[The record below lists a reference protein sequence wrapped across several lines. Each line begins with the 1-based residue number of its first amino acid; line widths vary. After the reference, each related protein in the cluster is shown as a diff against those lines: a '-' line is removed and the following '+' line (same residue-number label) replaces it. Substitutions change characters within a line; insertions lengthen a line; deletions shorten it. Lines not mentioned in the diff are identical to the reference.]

1 MPIPDF
7 QSLMRPLLQFA
18 VDGNAHSIRDGLDH
32 LANQFNLTSEER
44 KELLP
49 SGRQEVF
56 TNRVAWAKTHLRM
69 AGLIEAPSRGVFRI
83 TDRGQQILRVH
94 PDRVDLRILREQPGY
109 LEARDSKKG
118 KNGKNG
124 KKDIEEDSSDADQ
137 TPEEQIE
144 TASLALRNSLGEDIL
159 AKMKAASPAFFER
172 LVVELLV
179 RMGYGGTRKDAGRAI
194 GRSGDEGI
202 DGIIKEDRL
211 GLDVIYIQA
220 KKWEATV
227 GRPEIQKFAGA
238 LQGFRAKKGIFITT
252 SDFSKEAEDYAS
264 RIDSKIV
271 LIDGETLWNLMID
284 FGIGVSTVATYEV
297 KKLDNDYFDEEN
309 G

>member
-7 QSLMRPLLQFA
+7 QSLMRPLLLFVA
-18 VDGNAHSIRDGLDH
+18 DGNAYAIRDGLDQ
-32 LANQFNLTSEER
+32 LANEFSLTSEER

-69 AGLIEAPSRGVFRI
+69 AGLIEAPSRGVFQI
-83 TDRGQQILRVH
+83 TDRGQQVLREH
-94 PDRVDLRILREQPGY
+94 PDYLDLRILRKQPGY
-109 LEARDSKKG
+109 LEARNSKKE
-118 KNGKNG
+118 KNG
-124 KKDIEEDSSDADQ
+124 KKGIEEDSSNFDQ

-144 TASLALRNSLGEDIL
+144 IASLALRSSLGEEIL
-159 AKMKAASPAFFER
+159 AKMKAASSSFFER

-179 RMGYGGTRKDAGRAI
+179 RMGYGGTRKDAGKAI

-264 RIDSKIV
+264 RIESKIV

-309 G
+309 V

>member
-18 VDGNAHSIRDGLDH
+18 ADGNAHSVRDGLDH
-32 LANQFNLTSEER
+32 LAAEFNLSNDER

-69 AGLIEAPSRGVFRI
+69 AGLIEAPLRGVFRI
-83 TDRGQQILRVH
+83 TDRGRQILTER
-94 PDRVDLRILREQPGY
+94 PERVDLRILRQQPGY
-109 LEARDSKKG
+109 LEARDTKKE
-118 KNGKNG
+118 KNGSKSSG
-124 KKDIEEDSSDADQ
+124 DDSQDDSQ

-144 TASLALRNSLGEDIL
+144 AASVSLRENLGEEIL
-159 AKMKAASPAFFER
+159 AKMKAGSPAFFER

-179 RMGYGGTRKDAGRAI
+179 RMGYGGTRRDAGRAI

-252 SDFSKEAEDYAS
+252 SDFSKEAIDYAT
-264 RIDSKIV
+264 RIDNRIV

-284 FGIGVSTVATYEV
+284 CGLGVSTVATYEV
-297 KKLDNDYFDEEN
+297 KRIDNDYFDEE
-309 G
+309 GG

>member
-1 MPIPDF
+1 MNSKIAVHTQHF
-7 QSLMRPLLQFA
+7 LEVKQSTENEMRVSGQALL
-18 VDGNAHSIRDGLDH
+18 
-32 LANQFNLTSEER
+32 
-44 KELLP
+44 
-49 SGRQEVF
+49 RQ
-56 TNRVAWAKTHLRM
+56 
-69 AGLIEAPSRGVFRI
+69 
-83 TDRGQQILRVH
+83 
-94 PDRVDLRILREQPGY
+94 QPGY
-109 LEARDSKKG
+109 LEARDPKKG
-118 KNGKNG
+118 KNEKRI
-124 KKDIEEDSSDADQ
+124 IEVELSDDAQ

-144 TASLALRNSLGEDIL
+144 AASVALRDSLGEEIL
-159 AKMKAASPAFFER
+159 AKMKGASPAFFER

-284 FGIGVSTVATYEV
+284 FGIGVSTIATYEV

>member
-18 VDGNAHSIRDGLDH
+18 ADGSAHSIRDCLDH
-32 LANQFNLTSEER
+32 LANEFSLSNEER

-83 TDRGQQILRVH
+83 TERGQQILRKH
-94 PDRVDLRILREQPGY
+94 SQRVDLKILRQQPGY
-109 LEARDSKKG
+109 LEARDSKKE
-118 KNGKNG
+118 KNG
-124 KKDIEEDSSDADQ
+124 KKNGEVEPSDDDQ

-144 TASLALRNSLGEDIL
+144 AASVALRDSLGEEIL
-159 AKMKAASPAFFER
+159 AKMKAASPSFFER

-252 SDFSKEAEDYAS
+252 SNFSKEAEDYAS

-271 LIDGETLWNLMID
+271 LIDGEMLWNLMID
-284 FGIGVSTVATYEV
+284 FGIGVSTIATYEV
-297 KKLDNDYFDEEN
+297 KKVDNDYFDEEN

>member
-1 MPIPDF
+1 MPTPDF

-18 VDGNAHSIRDGLDH
+18 ADGQPHTVRECLDH
-32 LANQFNLTSEER
+32 LAKQFGLSELER
-44 KELLP
+44 TELLP
-49 SGRQEVF
+49 SGTQEVF

-69 AGLIEAPSRGVFRI
+69 AGLIEAPSRGVFQI
-83 TDRGQQILRVH
+83 TKRGQDLLRETNDRIDLRV
-94 PDRVDLRILREQPGY
+94 LRQQPGY
-109 LEARDSKKG
+109 LEAREAKKD
-118 KNGKNG
+118 NGKR
-124 KKDIEEDSSDADQ
+124 KIDEDPQNDQQ

-144 TASLALRNSLGEDIL
+144 AASIAVRNSLGEDIL
-159 AKMKAASPAFFER
+159 AKMKAASPSFFER

-179 RMGYGGTRKDAGRAI
+179 RMGYGGTRKDAGKAI

-238 LQGFRAKKGIFITT
+238 LQGVRAKKGIFITT
-252 SDFSKEAEDYAS
+252 SDFSKEAQEYAS

-271 LIDGETLWNLMID
+271 LIDGEHLWNLMID
-284 FGIGVSTVATYEV
+284 FGLGVSTVATYEI
-297 KKLDNDYFDEEN
+297 KKVDNDYFDEQS

>member
-7 QSLMRPLLQFA
+7 QSLMRPLLSFA
-18 VDGNAHSIRDGLDH
+18 ADGYSHTVRECLEC
-32 LANQFNLTSEER
+32 LAGEFSLSDDER
-44 KELLP
+44 TELLP

-69 AGLIEAPSRGVFRI
+69 AGLLEAPSRGVFRI
-83 TDRGQQILRVH
+83 TERGQQVLRDN
-94 PDRVDLRILREQPGY
+94 PDRVDLRILRQQPGY
-109 LEARDSKKG
+109 LEARGSK
-118 KNGKNG
+118 NART
-124 KKDIEEDSSDADQ
+124 KKESIEEDPQDDSQ

-144 TASLALRNSLGEDIL
+144 AASVAIRDSLGEEIL
-159 AKMKAASPAFFER
+159 SKMKSASPAFFER

-179 RMGYGGTRKDAGRAI
+179 RMGYGGTRKDAGKAI
-194 GRSGDEGI
+194 GKSGDEGI
-202 DGIIKEDRL
+202 DGIINEDRL

-238 LQGFRAKKGIFITT
+238 LQGVRAKKGIFITT
-252 SDFSKEAEDYAS
+252 SDFTKEAKDYAS
-264 RIDSKIV
+264 RIESKIV
-271 LIDGETLWNLMID
+271 LIDGEMLWNLMID
-284 FGIGVSTVATYEV
+284 VGLGVSTVATYEV
-297 KKLDNDYFDEEN
+297 KKIDSDYFDEEN

>member
-18 VDGNAHSIRDGLDH
+18 ADGHAHSVRDCLDH
-32 LANQFNLTSEER
+32 LANDFSLSSEER

-49 SGRQEVF
+49 SGRQEIF

-83 TDRGQQILRVH
+83 TDRGQQILTEH
-94 PDRVDLRILREQPGY
+94 PQRVDLRILRQQPGY

-118 KNGKNG
+118 KNEKKNV
-124 KKDIEEDSSDADQ
+124 EEEPSDDAQ

-144 TASLALRNSLGEDIL
+144 AASVALRDSLGEEIL

-284 FGIGVSTVATYEV
+284 FGIGVSTIATYEV

>member
-7 QSLMRPLLQFA
+7 QTLMRPLLHFA
-18 VDGNAHSIRDGLDH
+18 VDGNSHSIRDGLDH
-32 LANQFNLTSEER
+32 LANEFKLSGEER
-44 KELLP
+44 RELLP

-83 TDRGQQILRVH
+83 TDRGQQILREH
-94 PDRVDLRILREQPGY
+94 PARVDLRILRQQPGY

-118 KNGKNG
+118 KNGK
-124 KKDIEEDSSDADQ
+124 KITEEQSTDDPQ
-137 TPEEQIE
+137 TPEEQME
-144 TASLALRNSLGEDIL
+144 SASVVLRDTLGEEIL
-159 AKMKAASPAFFER
+159 AKMKAASPTFFER

-238 LQGFRAKKGIFITT
+238 LQGFRAKKGIFLTT
-252 SDFSKEAEDYAS
+252 SNFSKEAEDYAS
-264 RIDSKIV
+264 RIDNKIV
-271 LIDGETLWNLMID
+271 LIDGEQLWNLMID
-284 FGIGVSTVATYEV
+284 FSIGVSSVATYEV
-297 KKLDNDYFDEEN
+297 KRLDNDYFDEEN

>member
-18 VDGNAHSIRDGLDH
+18 ADGNAHSVRDCLDH
-32 LANQFNLTSEER
+32 LANEFSLSTEER

-49 SGRQEVF
+49 SGRQELF

-83 TDRGQQILRVH
+83 TERGQQILREH
-94 PDRVDLRILREQPGY
+94 PQRVDLRILRQQPGY

-118 KNGKNG
+118 KNGKKNIG
-124 KKDIEEDSSDADQ
+124 EEPSDDAQ

-144 TASLALRNSLGEDIL
+144 AASVALRDSLGEEIL

-284 FGIGVSTVATYEV
+284 FGIGVSTIATYEV